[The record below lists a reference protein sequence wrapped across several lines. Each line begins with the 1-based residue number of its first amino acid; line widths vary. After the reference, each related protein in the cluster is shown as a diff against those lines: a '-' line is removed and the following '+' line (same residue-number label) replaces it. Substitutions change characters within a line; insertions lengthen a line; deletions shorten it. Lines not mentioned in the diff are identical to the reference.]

1 MLVYALLEKLLV
13 VTDPYAN
20 AATRTIEGDDL
31 GIYYDLDTNLGSF
44 KLSINHS
51 ETDKFTQEPT
61 ATYAEI
67 SCCSRKWYYSFQ
79 CNLSGFG
86 DLALQDGNYKKR
98 QA

>member
-1 MLVYALLEKLLV
+1 MESFLVA
-13 VTDPYAN
+13 TDPYAN

-61 ATYAEI
+61 ATYAKLAAAQESGI
-67 SCCSRKWYYSFQ
+67 IPF
-79 CNLSGFG
+79 NVTLSGFWRSSSSRWKLCEK
-86 DLALQDGNYKKR
+86 DKHETQL
-98 QA
+98 